1 MNKKEEPKKESEE
14 EKAKAQNIQNIQ
26 KFFMSVANNIKN
38 AYQEREREYFD
49 LQLTISDN
57 VKYSNCVTKNM
68 MKLPMEAQIEIL
80 RTLAKTGEVSKKICE
95 RYDLDVEE

>member
-1 MNKKEEPKKESEE
+1 MNKKEELKKESEE
-14 EKAKAQNIQNIQ
+14 EKAKVQNIQ
-26 KFFMSVANNIKN
+26 KFLMSVANNIKN
-38 AYQEREREYFD
+38 AYQEKEYFD

-57 VKYSNCVTKNM
+57 AKYTNCITKNM

-95 RYDLDVEE
+95 RYDLDVEEW

>member
-1 MNKKEEPKKESEE
+1 MNKKEESEE
-14 EKAKAQNIQNIQ
+14 EKAKAKAQNIQ
-26 KFFMSVANNIKN
+26 KFLMSVANNIKN

-57 VKYSNCVTKNM
+57 VKYTNCVTKNM

-80 RTLAKTGEVSKKICE
+80 RTLAKTGEVSQKICE
-95 RYDLDVEE
+95 RYDLDIEE